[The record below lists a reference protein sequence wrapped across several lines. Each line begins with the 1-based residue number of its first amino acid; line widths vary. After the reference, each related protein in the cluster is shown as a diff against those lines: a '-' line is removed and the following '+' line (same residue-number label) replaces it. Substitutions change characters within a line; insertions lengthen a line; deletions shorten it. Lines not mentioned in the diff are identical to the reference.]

1 MIDAKVWEHRMTF
14 LKAWFNTE
22 LIEIEEAFI
31 LKCLTNAG
39 LTTEEFE
46 IAVHDIAYN
55 TSKKYKGNFPCA
67 KDFVDAA
74 RGDQKARALKLWSR
88 LLANVRESK
97 SKANEFER
105 NSSQVIK
112 DAIAA
117 IGGIQTI
124 DATPDQDLKWLKK
137 DFIEALLAF
146 KALETRQNYLPSS
159 PNKPQLPNSDD
170 N

>member
-1 MIDAKVWEHRMTF
+1 MIDAKVWKHQMTF

-22 LIEIEEAFI
+22 LIDIEEAFI

-39 LTTEEFE
+39 LTTQEFE

-55 TSKKYKGNFPCA
+55 SEKKYKGNFPCA

-88 LLANVRESK
+88 LLADVRAGK
-97 SKANEFER
+97 GNEFER

-117 IGGIQTI
+117 IGGIQVVVNTS
-124 DATPDQDLKWLKK
+124 DQDLKWLKK

-159 PNKPQLPNSDD
+159 PNKPQLPNSDG